1 MRPNSI
7 RWFEYTLIASQVLRI
22 VAVALHLDVMAKVTG
37 LAPQT
42 ILIGPF
48 ANALVLI
55 GLGLA
60 ISRAGVG
67 FARWFLIVLMA
78 LDVAGLAGIPS
89 VAAQIGVPF
98 AVLSTIAVLL
108 LVAAGA
114 LMFLPAS
121 TAWLKRDKQA
131 D

>member
-7 RWFEYTLIASQVLRI
+7 RWFEYALIASQLVRI
-22 VAVALHLDVMAKVTG
+22 VTVALHLDVMARVTS
-37 LAPQT
+37 LSAQT

-48 ANALVLI
+48 ANAIVLI

-60 ISRAGVG
+60 VSRARVG

-89 VAAQIGVPF
+89 IATLIGVPF
-98 AVLSTIAVLL
+98 AVFSVVAVLL

-121 TAWLKRDKQA
+121 TEWLKRDKA

>member
-7 RWFEYTLIASQVLRI
+7 RWFEYALIASQLVRI
-22 VAVALHLDVMAKVTG
+22 VTVALHLDVMARVTG
-37 LAPQT
+37 LSAQT

-48 ANALVLI
+48 ANAIVLI

-60 ISRAGVG
+60 VSRARVG

-89 VAAQIGVPF
+89 IATLIGVPF
-98 AVLSTIAVLL
+98 AVFSVVAVLL

-121 TAWLKRDKQA
+121 TEWLKRDKA

>member
-1 MRPNSI
+1 MRPNSL
-7 RWFEYTLIASQVLRI
+7 RWFEYALIASQILRI
-22 VAVALHLDVMAKVTG
+22 VAVALHLDVMARVTG
-37 LAPQT
+37 LSAQT

-48 ANALVLI
+48 ANAIVLI

-60 ISRAGVG
+60 VSRARVG
-67 FARWFLIVLMA
+67 FARWFLVVLIA
-78 LDVAGLAGIPS
+78 LDVAGLVGIPS
-89 VAAQIGVPF
+89 IAAMIGVPF
-98 AVLSTIAVLL
+98 AALSVVAVLL

-121 TAWLKRDKQA
+121 TEWLKRDKA